1 MSDSVSQAWSERLLT
16 LGLAVQTQVSGLVRS
31 AFREGTTT
39 LADVV
44 AEEGGDRIY
53 RIDREVE
60 STIEHS
66 ILSWPD
72 ECLPLLLIA
81 EGMGSDGRMLFG
93 DSEQQ
98 SRWRLIVDPIDG
110 TRMLMFDKRSAWF
123 LAAVCPDKGAS
134 TTLADSVASVM
145 VELPTSKQ
153 NLADAFVTSAG
164 RPTQAFR
171 FSVSD
176 SASPC
181 ISDGTEFSATP
192 SRKSDLKDG
201 FATVLSFFPGT
212 RRLAAD
218 LAERIAE
225 RCGLMT
231 SLPNVFDD
239 QYISSGGLMYQLMT
253 GRDLCCLDLRPQF
266 NQILGRSGEDRFIES
281 HPYDLAGLLAAR
293 NAGVIMTNGFGQP
306 LDTPLDVHSG
316 VDWCGYANEQIQALV
331 EPVVQEWLADHG
343 LTGRS

>member
-1 MSDSVSQAWSERLLT
+1 MPDSVSQEWSERLLT
-16 LGLAVQTQVSGLVRS
+16 LGLAVQTQVTGLVRS
-31 AFREGTTT
+31 AFRDGTTT

-60 STIEHS
+60 SAIEHAIS
-66 ILSWPD
+66 SWPD

-81 EGMGSDGRMLFG
+81 EGMGGDGRLLFG
-93 DSEQQ
+93 DSNLPR
-98 SRWRLIVDPIDG
+98 RWRLIFDPIDG

-123 LAAVCPDKGAS
+123 LAAVCPDKGDA
-134 TTLADSVASVM
+134 TTLDDSVASVM

-153 NLADAFVTSAG
+153 NLADAFVASEGA
-164 RPTQAFR
+164 PTQAFR

-176 SASPC
+176 ATPPG
-181 ISDGTEFSATP
+181 INDGTEFSATP
-192 SRKSDLKDG
+192 SHKVELQDG

-218 LAERIAE
+218 LADRIAE
-225 RCGLMT
+225 RCGVMT

-253 GRDLCCLDLRPQF
+253 GRDLYCLDLRPQF
-266 NQILGRSGEDRFIES
+266 NLILGRSSDDRFIES
-281 HPYDLAGLLAAR
+281 HPYDLAGLLAAT
-293 NAGVIMTNGFGQP
+293 NAGVIMTNGSGQP
-306 LDTPLDVHSG
+306 LNAPLDVHAG
-316 VDWCGYANEQIQALV
+316 VDWCGYANVDIQALV
-331 EPVVQEWLADHG
+331 EPIVQQWLAEHG
-343 LTGRS
+343 VSKL